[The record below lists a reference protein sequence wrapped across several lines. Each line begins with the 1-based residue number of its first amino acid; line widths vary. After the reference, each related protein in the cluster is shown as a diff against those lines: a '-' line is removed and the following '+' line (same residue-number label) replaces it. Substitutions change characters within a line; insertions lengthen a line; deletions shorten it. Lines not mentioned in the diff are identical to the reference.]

1 MSTEAQKPPTAS
13 SLLRE
18 GSMTGEAKQVPLTER
33 LLSVPLRARLSI
45 DSDDG
50 KCTSCW
56 PIGLMCYEAAQAL
69 QALRE
74 EVEGLRR
81 DAERIDWLCEQYVVV
96 RIPLRYGSKECFQ
109 GSPEDGDGE
118 TFPWDIRASI
128 DAAIR
133 NGGEGC

>member
-1 MSTEAQKPPTAS
+1 
-13 SLLRE
+13 
-18 GSMTGEAKQVPLTER
+18 MTGEAKQVPLTER

-50 KCTSCW
+50 KCTSYW

-118 TFPWDIRASI
+118 TFPWDIRTAI

-133 NGGEGC
+133 NGGEG

>member
-1 MSTEAQKPPTAS
+1 
-13 SLLRE
+13 
-18 GSMTGEAKQVPLTER
+18 MTGEAKQVPLTER

-50 KCTSCW
+50 KCTSYW

-81 DAERIDWLCEQYVVV
+81 DSERLEWVMHRLSRKELR
-96 RIPLRYGSKECFQ
+96 RIGI
-109 GSPEDGDGE
+109 E
-118 TFPWDIRASI
+118 TSSGGPYWTRTAI

-133 NGGEGC
+133 NGGEG